1 MSEKKITRFVA
12 GEYTPELLN
21 MIGES
26 TLRDFIKESDQAIS
40 DSQMFNAEVRTKGLH
55 TVGFFMSII
64 IALFVAIYTIENL
77 AVPAKNYIIL
87 LILIFSYYMY
97 KIFKGT
103 VYEKTNYSGGNTIK
117 YLLTQNIIDKL
128 SSLTDEEGRT
138 NMHLFYM
145 LERKEETCNNID
157 EETGRMQKC
166 YKDAISQM
174 MLILIISFICFLL
187 FATPVLSQNLATNLK
202 GEFLDSLNQFLSCL
216 N

>member
-1 MSEKKITRFVA
+1 MSENNVNRFVA

-157 EETGRMQKC
+157 EETGSMQKC
-166 YKDAISQM
+166 YKDGVCKINCVTQ
-174 MLILIISFICFLL
+174 
-187 FATPVLSQNLATNLK
+187 
-202 GEFLDSLNQFLSCL
+202 
-216 N
+216 